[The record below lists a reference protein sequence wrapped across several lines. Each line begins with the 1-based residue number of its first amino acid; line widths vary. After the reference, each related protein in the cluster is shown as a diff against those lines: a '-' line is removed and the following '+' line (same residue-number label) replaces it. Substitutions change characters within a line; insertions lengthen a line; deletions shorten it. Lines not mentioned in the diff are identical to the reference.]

1 LSTTLRHVLTEVSEF
16 FHLNSL
22 VCYPDLRRNGRC
34 FGRLSASAHA
44 YLRRTTVQHNSDRW
58 KLQGPRSLPWAGYRF
73 ADCGRTG
80 LTNRLDGTGYI
91 FRSVRKFTDFTGAI
105 LVRGSRDGSWKTAKQ
120 KILWKSP
127 RITLPRA
134 ILASTFIPSLRVPK
148 IQAYTA
154 PQGGAKR
161 TSCQRTRIATR
172 VAESAKRKPFECR
185 RESRRRYTG
194 RSKQSPSRKTG
205 RLRAWHVTLSLS
217 DWST

>member
-1 LSTTLRHVLTEVSEF
+1 M
-16 FHLNSL
+16 
-22 VCYPDLRRNGRC
+22 
-34 FGRLSASAHA
+34 
-44 YLRRTTVQHNSDRW
+44 
-58 KLQGPRSLPWAGYRF
+58 
-73 ADCGRTG
+73 
-80 LTNRLDGTGYI
+80 
-91 FRSVRKFTDFTGAI
+91 RKFTDFTGAI

-194 RSKQSPSRKTG
+194 RSKQSPSTVASVARHLKSVG
-205 RLRAWHVTLSLS
+205 LEHLENMRSPLLRAAPHIPLRESNFFRSHREEW
-217 DWST
+217 